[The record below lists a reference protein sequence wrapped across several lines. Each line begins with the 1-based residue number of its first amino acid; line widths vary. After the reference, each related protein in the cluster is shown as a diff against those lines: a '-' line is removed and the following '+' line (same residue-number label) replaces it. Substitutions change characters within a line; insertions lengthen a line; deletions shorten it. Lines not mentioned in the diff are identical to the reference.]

1 MPKPIE
7 WMPNPDQTPP
17 VSPEEIQ
24 RRIEREKEQQNP
36 PPRPVVE
43 IDITPPPQPAE
54 KPKSDGGQER
64 GVWETDI

>member
-7 WMPNPDQTPP
+7 WMPNQDQPSP

-24 RRIEREKEQQNP
+24 WRIDREKEKQNPP

-43 IDITPPPQPAE
+43 IDITPPPTDEP
-54 KPKSDGGQER
+54 PKSDDESKR